1 MKKIKIGS
9 PYWAVKFFAAL
20 LLVSFVGTMIMM
32 GLTYLFGI
40 VPVFFGCCAIVFVSG
55 LILTFVQ
62 IRDHYKEKKEKKM
75 LSRWQDRFA
84 DEYLQDLKDEM
95 HRAIKDQRYEEAA
108 KIRDKIH
115 RHKQFFNDENK
126 ARKIN

>member
-20 LLVSFVGTMIMM
+20 LLVSLVGTLIMM
-32 GLTYLFGI
+32 GLVHMFGI
-40 VPVFFGCCAIVFVSG
+40 VPVFFGCCAIVLVSG

-62 IRDHYKEKKEKKM
+62 IRDYYKEKKQ
-75 LSRWQDRFA
+75 LSRWQDKFA
-84 DEYLQDLKDEM
+84 DEYLADLYAQRN
-95 HRAIKDQRYEEAA
+95 RAVKGQCYEEAA
-108 KIRDKIH
+108 MLRDKIE

-126 ARKIN
+126 ERKIN